1 MINNLLTMMK
11 PRITILVIITS
22 YLGYYLGLRYTGL
35 VMIELDSI
43 IRFIHLAIGVFLT
56 SSSSSIFNQYFEV
69 DLDAK
74 MSRTMLRPLPTK
86 KVKKRTALML
96 AIFLSIDFID

>member
-1 MINNLLTMMK
+1 MLKNLLTMMK

-35 VMIELDSI
+35 VMMEFDSI

-56 SSSSSIFNQYFEV
+56 SSSSNIKHPVKFCL
-69 DLDAK
+69 DL
-74 MSRTMLRPLPTK
+74 
-86 KVKKRTALML
+86 
-96 AIFLSIDFID
+96 LSFP